1 MMKEYT
7 VAKSPTC
14 KWHMVFMDKPGS
26 KRELVAGFDTP
37 EYAIAYAKVMRQAQT
52 PTP

>member
-1 MMKEYT
+1 MKEYT

-37 EYAIAYAKVMRQAQT
+37 EYAIAYAKVSRQAQT